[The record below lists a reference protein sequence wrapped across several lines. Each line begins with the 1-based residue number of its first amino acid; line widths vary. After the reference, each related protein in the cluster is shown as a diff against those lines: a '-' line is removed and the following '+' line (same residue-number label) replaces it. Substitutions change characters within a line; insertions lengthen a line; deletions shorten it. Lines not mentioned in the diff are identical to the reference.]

1 MDWKSKVETVV
12 AERNRLT
19 QKLAEEREEAAKA
32 LKRRQNVEE
41 AQTLLQAVAVI
52 VQQSAHGQIAGV
64 VSRCLEAVFDD
75 PYEFRVEFV
84 ERRGKTEA
92 VMQLVRNGES
102 VDPMAAAGGG
112 VVDLTAFAARLAKL
126 VLSKPSRR
134 RLLVLDEPWKHLS
147 SEYRPRVRELIGVLA
162 KEMNVQFIIVTHSEE
177 FKIGKVVRIE
187 KTC

>member
-1 MDWKSKVETVV
+1 MIDWKSKVESVA
-12 AERNRLT
+12 AERDRLT
-19 QKLAEEREEAAKA
+19 LKLAEEREEAAKA
-32 LKRRQNVEE
+32 MKRRRDVEE
-41 AQTLLQAVAVI
+41 AQTLLQAVAAI

-92 VMQLVRNGES
+92 VMQLVRDGES

-112 VVDLTAFAARLAKL
+112 VVDLAAFAARLAKL

-134 RLLVLDEPWKHLS
+134 RLLVLDEPFRFISRDL
-147 SEYRPRVRELIGVLA
+147 RPRVRELIETLA
-162 KEMNVQFIIVTHSEE
+162 EEMAVQFVLVTHDPMLTV
-177 FKIGKVVRIE
+177 GKVVE
-187 KTC
+187 VA